1 LQFQQTSGPFIS
13 IISVSPRAFSYQK
26 PNNAIVG
33 SCNGEGMTTEPRL
46 LLVEDTPSILRLYH
60 EVLRKL
66 DVELLDAETGARA
79 LEILNETI
87 PEIVLLD
94 VELPDTNGLD
104 ILRNIRARNLPIA
117 VIVVTAHGSVKVA
130 VEAMREGA
138 YDFIMKPF
146 PPDRLIVTVRNALE
160 RRTLQTLAAA
170 NEIAKDGRFY
180 GLIGASLPMRAVY
193 NVIENAASS
202 RATVFITGESGTGK
216 ELCAQAIHQLSPRRD
231 GPLVT
236 VNCGAIPRELM
247 ESEMF
252 GHIRGAFTGAI
263 GNREGAISRARGGTL
278 FLDEICEMD
287 LSLQVKLLRVI
298 QSGEFQKVG
307 GSDTEHADVRYVCAT
322 NRNPWEEVQVGRF
335 REDLYYRLLVVP
347 CTMPPLRERDD
358 DVLLLA
364 RHFLT
369 LYAKEEGKEFSD
381 FDNDAVHALHR
392 YSWPGNIRELQNVL
406 RNAVLFSQGTV
417 VTEAMLSRL
426 DPNPAPRQV
435 SVATLAPMPR
445 SAGAPGGGTVKPLW
459 LIEKEAIEE
468 AIALC
473 GGNIPRAAALL
484 EVNPSTIYRRKAE
497 WEKERLLSTG

>member
-1 LQFQQTSGPFIS
+1 
-13 IISVSPRAFSYQK
+13 
-26 PNNAIVG
+26 
-33 SCNGEGMTTEPRL
+33 MTTKPRL

-60 EVLRKL
+60 EVLKKL
-66 DVELLDAETGARA
+66 DVDLIDATTGARA
-79 LEILNETI
+79 LEILDDAI
-87 PEIVLLD
+87 PDVVLLD

-104 ILRNIRARNLPIA
+104 ILRRIRARNLPSA
-117 VIVVTAHGSVKVA
+117 VIIITAHGSVKVA

-160 RRTLQTLAAA
+160 RRQLQTLAAA
-170 NEIAKDGRFY
+170 NEIAKDGKFH

-216 ELCAQAIHQLSPRRD
+216 ELCAQAIHELSPRRD
-231 GPLVT
+231 GPFVA

-252 GHIRGAFTGAI
+252 GHVRGAFTGAV
-263 GNREGAISRARGGTL
+263 GNRDGAISRAKGGTL

-287 LSLQVKLLRVI
+287 PTLQVKLLRVI

-307 GSDTEHADVRYVCAT
+307 DSDTERADVRYVCAT
-322 NRNPWEEVQVGRF
+322 NRDPWNEVQAGRF
-335 REDLYYRLLVVP
+335 REDLYYRLHVVP
-347 CTMPPLRERDD
+347 CAMPPLRERDD
-358 DVLLLA
+358 DILLIA

-369 LYAKEEGKEFSD
+369 LYSKEEGKSFSD
-381 FDNDAVHALHR
+381 FDESAVRALCR
-392 YSWPGNIRELQNVL
+392 YPWPGNIRELQNVL
-406 RNAVLFSQGTV
+406 RNTVLFSQGTLV
-417 VTEAMLSRL
+417 GEAMLSRL
-426 DPNPAPRQV
+426 DPGAMPRPA
-435 SVATLAPMPR
+435 SIATLTPTPR
-445 SAGAPGGGTVKPLW
+445 PAAASNGTGTIKPLW

-473 GGNIPRAAALL
+473 GGNVPRAAALL
-484 EVNPSTIYRRKAE
+484 EINPSTIYRRKAE